1 MSKRKKTNKQPQQ
14 LSPEKYI
21 RQKARTLPVLECWV
35 NEDWNQTKIAN
46 ITVARKHSNGNIS
59 SASYLVDLYC
69 LGVKDTGFQ
78 FNISPLDYEEF
89 LEEMHSA
96 YEFIK
101 IDYKLA
107 HNIIF
112 AGYEFALNIDI
123 NPHPEFSKTT
133 MYFLEEDNDNVDLID
148 IECGQNG
155 KPMII
160 KNSDNFKEA
169 NILFNRLSE
178 SLGSDQ
184 IILKDESS
192 PFDGDHEW
200 DDEEDEVDDILYDLI
215 YDDPETERELDIN
228 NLKRLLN
235 KEYNNDEDEESGKD
249 LAIITDRLFYNYFG
263 IDQVEDARDRI
274 FGMFDMDIMA
284 TFPKQL
290 IGFDQ
295 DNSPE
300 LLEKL
305 LICIDEIE
313 EAEDPEVIKQKIKE
327 FPHIPYFKYILIKE
341 LEFSATTKEE
351 VNELLTQIQPF
362 RKEHPDYRLL
372 EVLED
377 KVIMMNEGESKLI
390 KPLLETEQEDILYA
404 LYKDR
409 DALHP
414 IEFFEVI
421 NAIAEYYISQQD
433 FLNLDALLYALYADF
448 PDSEDLYHHLSIKNI
463 FMKTLLCSSVYMD
476 KE

>member
-14 LSPEKYI
+14 LSPENYI
-21 RQKARTLPVLECWV
+21 RQKARSLPILECWV
-35 NEDWNQTKIAN
+35 NEDWKETKMAN
-46 ITVARKHSNGNIS
+46 ITIARKHSNGNIS

-69 LGVKDTGFQ
+69 AGVKDTGFQ
-78 FNISPLDYEEF
+78 FNISPLDYDDY
-89 LEEMHSA
+89 LDEMHDA

-112 AGYEFALNIDI
+112 AGYEFALNINLD
-123 NPHPEFSKTT
+123 PHKDFSKTT

-155 KPMII
+155 KPVII
-160 KNSDNFKEA
+160 RNAENYNEA
-169 NILFNRLSE
+169 NIFYNRLSE
-178 SLGSDQ
+178 SLGADHV
-184 IILKDESS
+184 ILKDKYGTINH
-192 PFDGDHEW
+192 DEW
-200 DDEEDEVDDILYDLI
+200 DEEKDDFLYDLI
-215 YDDPETERELDIN
+215 YDDPETERDIDIK

-235 KEYNNDEDEESGKD
+235 QEEDNNEEEVAGTE
-249 LAIITDRLFYNYFG
+249 LAIITDRLFYNYYG
-263 IDQVEDARDRI
+263 IDEVEETRDRI

-284 TFPKQL
+284 TFPDQL
-290 IGFDQ
+290 IGFNQ
-295 DNSPE
+295 NNSPE
-300 LLEKL
+300 RLENL

-327 FPHIPYFKYILIKE
+327 YPDIPYFKYILIKE
-341 LEFSATTKEE
+341 LEFRASKKEE
-351 VNELLTQIQPF
+351 ISELLNQIKIY

-372 EVLED
+372 EVIED
-377 KVIMMNEGESKLI
+377 KLVIMNDGESKLI

-421 NAIAEYYISQQD
+421 YAIAEYYVSEQD
-433 FLNLDALLYALYADF
+433 FLKLDALLYALYADF
-448 PDSEDLYHHLSIKNI
+448 PDSEELYRHLSIKNI
-463 FMKTLLCSSVYMD
+463 FLKTLLCSSVYID
-476 KE
+476 D

>member
-14 LSPEKYI
+14 LSPENYI
-21 RQKARTLPVLECWV
+21 RQKARSLPILECWV
-35 NEDWNQTKIAN
+35 NEDWKETKMAT
-46 ITVARKHSNGNIS
+46 ITIARKHSNGNIS

-69 LGVKDTGFQ
+69 AGVKDTGFQ
-78 FNISPLDYEEF
+78 FNISPLDYDDY
-89 LEEMHSA
+89 LDEMHDA

-112 AGYEFALNIDI
+112 AGYEFALNINLD
-123 NPHPEFSKTT
+123 PHKDFSKTT

-155 KPMII
+155 KPVII
-160 KNSDNFKEA
+160 RNAENYNEA
-169 NILFNRLSE
+169 NIFYNRLNE
-178 SLGSDQ
+178 SLGADHV
-184 IILKDESS
+184 ILKDKYGTINH
-192 PFDGDHEW
+192 DEW
-200 DDEEDEVDDILYDLI
+200 DEEKDDFLYDLI
-215 YDDPETERELDIN
+215 YDDPETERDIDIK

-235 KEYNNDEDEESGKD
+235 QEEDNNEEEVAGTE
-249 LAIITDRLFYNYFG
+249 LAIITDRLFYNYYG
-263 IDQVEDARDRI
+263 IVEVEETRDRI

-284 TFPKQL
+284 TFPDQL
-290 IGFDQ
+290 IGFNQ
-295 DNSPE
+295 NNSPE
-300 LLEKL
+300 RLENL

-327 FPHIPYFKYILIKE
+327 YPDIPYFKYILIKE
-341 LEFSATTKEE
+341 LEFRASKKEE
-351 VNELLTQIQPF
+351 ISELLNQIKIY

-372 EVLED
+372 EVIED
-377 KVIMMNEGESKLI
+377 KLVIMNDGESKLI

-421 NAIAEYYISQQD
+421 YAIAEYYVSEQD
-433 FLNLDALLYALYADF
+433 FLKLDALLYALYADF
-448 PDSEDLYHHLSIKNI
+448 PDSEELYRHLSIKNI
-463 FMKTLLCSSVYMD
+463 FLKTLLCSSVYID
-476 KE
+476 NN